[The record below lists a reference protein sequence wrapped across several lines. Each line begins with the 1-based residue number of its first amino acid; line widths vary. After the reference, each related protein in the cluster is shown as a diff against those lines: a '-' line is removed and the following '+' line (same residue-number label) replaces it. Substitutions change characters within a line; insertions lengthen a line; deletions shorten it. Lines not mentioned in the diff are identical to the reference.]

1 MITWDVGSGGVPGTH
16 GTPIQVHKCKSD
28 EKHFRNAEE
37 NSSTASI
44 I

>member
-1 MITWDVGSGGVPGTH
+1 MITWDAGSGGVPETH
-16 GTPIQVHKCKSD
+16 VTSIPVHKCKSD

-37 NSSTASI
+37 NSYTASI